1 MDQERTPLVDAIV
14 KFGSGKPAYF
24 RIPAHR
30 FERGMNSRFRDAAGE
45 GVFRCDLSEAE
56 GLDDLHQPMGVIR
69 EAQELAADLWGAQES
84 CFVGNLKTR
93 GTHAIGLS
101 GAGARER
108 VFFTIK

>member
-14 KFGSGKPAYF
+14 KFGRGKPAYF

-69 EAQELAADLWGAQES
+69 QKADANKAGEPKL
-84 CFVGNLKTR
+84 NLP
-93 GTHAIGLS
+93 S
-101 GAGARER
+101 N
-108 VFFTIK
+108 FT